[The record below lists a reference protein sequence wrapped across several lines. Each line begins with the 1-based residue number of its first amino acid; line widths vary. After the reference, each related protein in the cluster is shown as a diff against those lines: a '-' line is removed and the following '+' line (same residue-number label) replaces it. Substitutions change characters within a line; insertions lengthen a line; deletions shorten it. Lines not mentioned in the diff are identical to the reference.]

1 MRAVTRT
8 MAPVD
13 RKKYAVDVLEHVL
26 GGVRAT
32 TDETVEAS
40 HSEVVRLGVRPWL
53 GLGTADP
60 IRRPERPEIPSE
72 TGRSTDA
79 YESDRRGE
87 HKYAGERERP
97 SHRQRRELKER
108 LERER

>member
-1 MRAVTRT
+1 MEC
-8 MAPVD
+8 MATVD

-26 GGVRAT
+26 AGVRAT
-32 TDETVEAS
+32 TDETVEAT
-40 HSEVVRLGVRPWL
+40 HSEVVRLGVHPWL
-53 GLGTADP
+53 ALGTTEEP
-60 IRRPERPEIPSE
+60 RRPSRPATSTE
-72 TGRSTDA
+72 TGRPRDE

-87 HKYAGERERP
+87 HRYAGERERP

>member
-1 MRAVTRT
+1 

-26 GGVRAT
+26 EGVRAT
-32 TDETVEAS
+32 SDETAETG
-40 HSEVVRLGVRPWL
+40 HPEVVRLGVRPWL
-53 GLGTADP
+53 GLGTVAGVSAT
-60 IRRPERPEIPSE
+60 RASE
-72 TGRSTDA
+72 PQPVGGGQRGDA

-87 HKYAGERERP
+87 HHYRDVERP
-97 SHRQRRELKER
+97 SHRERRALKER

>member
-1 MRAVTRT
+1 

-32 TDETVEAS
+32 TDDTVEAS
-40 HSEVVRLGVRPWL
+40 HAEVVRLGVRPWL
-53 GLGTADP
+53 ALGTTAGQ
-60 IRRPERPEIPSE
+60 RTSE
-72 TGRSTDA
+72 FPATGEKSPGRGEDA
-79 YESDRRGE
+79 YDSDRRGE
-87 HKYAGERERP
+87 HRYAGDAERP
-97 SHRQRRELKER
+97 SHRARRALKER